1 MPRNKGF
8 FRSTTFYAFWS
19 VIILAIVAGLL
30 IWRNSKYKIANKKID
45 QLVTVKSK
53 GLYQISYENLHIDE
67 VLGNISAENIEV
79 VPDSLI
85 YQSLVDQNKD
95 PKTLFAIYV
104 PKLLI
109 SGVKTP
115 KALLNKEISAHVIRI
130 QNAKIEI
137 RLGESNT
144 NNDKD
149 STFRFREDL
158 YRQILGKLK
167 SIKADSVILENA
179 HVVLKNKVNETVR
192 VVAEGLN
199 ISFSG
204 VAIDST
210 EKNESNRMLFSKDI
224 AIECDHLDIPF
235 KNKVY
240 TLQVNGLSFESQKRH
255 FHTDKITLK
264 PLLSES
270 SFARANKFAKDRLD
284 INLGN
289 LDIWQLDGHGLLNQ
303 ELIADTVII
312 NKASIKIFRD
322 KSYPHDSIDRTHDFP
337 QEELMR
343 MSTPVDIKKMIIK
356 DSYLEYK
363 EKNDKSDSSGKVT
376 FFHVN
381 TIIDNITNIPD
392 YIRLDNEMR
401 VVFHSSFLN
410 QAYLSANLRM
420 RLNDKKGDFSLNAK
434 MNGLDGKLLNPLLRP
449 MALAEL
455 SKGKINSLQFHLD
468 ATNKQSKGELILK
481 YENIS
486 VKLLKKDEGKNKYKT
501 KLLPTLAA
509 GIILKDSN
517 PKNGETRIGR
527 IDFNR
532 DIHRSMFNMIWKSLL
547 TAIKQVAM

>member
-1 MPRNKGF
+1 MPKNKGF

-255 FHTDKITLK
+255 FHTEKITLK

-481 YENIS
+481 YENLS

>member
-255 FHTDKITLK
+255 FHTEKITLK

-481 YENIS
+481 YENLS